1 MTIYIGERERERP
14 PEDASRKDAFSLC
27 WQWRFFPPSFL
38 NAGLQFPCPHR
49 FFQIHSAGLSP
60 FVKCMLHDGQ
70 VPSQLFSFLLHIHP
84 WWMSSKVR
92 RSGDSL
98 SFSLFLSLSIVYWYL
113 KRHQTGHFLFILYSP
128 PCWIF
133 FLFFT
138 YCRTGSN
145 PSDFCSLLFVYV
157 LRRISSLEIFLILF
171 SLSCVVLIRLVLGGS
186 FHIRRP
192 GNLFFPSSGNLWD
205 CRVYCTM
212 RCVNSN
218 HELLDNI
225 IDSW

>member
-1 MTIYIGERERERP
+1 ML
-14 PEDASRKDAFSLC
+14 AFSFRAPIVSFKSILLVC
-27 WQWRFFPPSFL
+27 LLLLSVCYMTAKCRVSFFPSFFISTHDECRPKYEEV
-38 NAGLQFPCPHR
+38 G
-49 FFQIHSAGLSP
+49 ILS
-60 FVKCMLHDGQ
+60 
-70 VPSQLFSFLLHIHP
+70 S
-84 WWMSSKVR
+84 
-92 RSGDSL
+92 

-128 PCWIF
+128 PYWIF

-171 SLSCVVLIRLVLGGS
+171 SLSCVVLIRVVLGGS

-192 GNLFFPSSGNLWD
+192 ENLFFPSSGNLWD